1 MGYNVDE
8 AADEMKRDAEEK
20 AKISANAD
28 KDLQDQIARN
38 KIVETNA
45 ATK

>member
-8 AADEMKRDAEEK
+8 AADEMKRAAEEK
-20 AKISANAD
+20 AKISENAD